1 MHEKDCKAFKEAGIW
16 KEELCKWCVSS
27 CDRREHDY
35 SFHGNR
41 RSLKKGYVRAT
52 RVGVGTSKTST
63 DNNGKVTQSQSSEKD
78 KRTEETDKGEEM
90 QIDFPNLDVS
100 SSSPLPLLP
109 EGLYR
114 VKIKEHEKLKAKTGM
129 EQIRWYGVVASGE
142 HKGKTLLDH
151 TALSEAASW
160 RIGSFIHHAGI
171 DIKSLPKLDT
181 NSESFNTL
189 LAKVDGREM
198 YWYVIKDTYNGKE
211 NNKVQE
217 YKKIEDV
224 AGEEIDLNEEGL
236 PDFLKDKV

>member
-1 MHEKDCKAFKEAGIW
+1 MHEKDCKAYKEMGIW
-16 KEELCKWCVSS
+16 KEELCRWCVST
-27 CDRREHDY
+27 CGDRGADY
-35 SFHGNR
+35 DMAGNR

-52 RVGVGTSKTST
+52 RVALDSNST
-63 DNNGKVTQSQSSEKD
+63 IRE
-78 KRTEETDKGEEM
+78 KGEDV
-90 QIDFPNLDVS
+90 QIDFPNLDVNS
-100 SSSPLPLLP
+100 GSGELLP